1 MKITHITS
9 VHTRYD
15 VRIFHKECKSLA
27 AAGNM
32 VNLVVADGKGDE
44 IRDGVHIIDAGE
56 RIANRIKRILFS
68 PNRVFDKATSTNAEI
83 YHLHDPELL
92 RLTPRLLKLG
102 QVIYDAHEDLPR
114 QILGKYWIPKPIR
127 GIVSFFSEKV
137 ENSYA
142 GKVSGLIG
150 ATPFIADR
158 FRKINNNVVNINNYP
173 LLEEFTDIERKPS
186 NERFACYIGGI
197 SIERGILEMVKAM
210 EFVDG
215 KLILA
220 GNFSNPAEREKTKK
234 LPGWEKVI
242 EMGFC
247 NREKVRDILA
257 SAKVGLVLFHPSP
270 NHTDAQPNKLF
281 EYMASGLPV
290 IASDFSLWKK
300 IIDSTKCGVC
310 VDPLDVKEIVRKI
323 KYFLESSDASE
334 KIGLKGK
341 KAVYEKYNWEL
352 EQGKLR
358 SFYFYLFSRE
368 KK

>member
-15 VRIFHKECKSLA
+15 VRIFHKECRSLA

-32 VNLVVADGKGDE
+32 INLVVADGKGDE

-220 GNFSNPAEREKTKK
+220 GNFSNPEEREKAKK
-234 LPGWEKVI
+234 LPGWENVI
-242 EMGFC
+242 ELGFC
-247 NREKVRDILA
+247 DREKVKEILA
-257 SAKVGLVLFHPSP
+257 STNVGLVVLHPTI
-270 NHTDAQPNKLF
+270 NYIDALPVKLF
-281 EYMASGLPV
+281 EYMATGLPV
-290 IASDFSLWKK
+290 IASDFPLWRE
-300 IIDSTKCGVC
+300 IVDTARCGKFVN
-310 VDPLDVKEIVRKI
+310 PLDPVQIAGAINCILNNPIEARKMGT
-323 KYFLESSDASE
+323 A
-334 KIGLKGK
+334 GRQ
-341 KAVYEKYNWEL
+341 AVIDNYNWKME
-352 EQGKLR
+352 
-358 SFYFYLFSRE
+358 E
-368 KK
+368 KKMLEFYGLGERLSP